1 MVCNNSKNKNLTNA
15 KKAKDNEFYTLLK
28 EVEKEVSQYDLK
40 GKVIYCNC
48 DDYRYSNFVKYFK
61 DNFEKIKIKKLI
73 ATNYDTGEG
82 AFIYEYDGVN
92 ELVQELN
99 GNGDFRSPEC
109 ITYLQESDVVITN
122 PPFSLFREYIKQLMG
137 YEKKF
142 LVIGN
147 SNAFTYKE
155 IFPYIK
161 DGKIKI
167 GYKKMGAMEFQ
178 LPSTATF
185 FKREENGV
193 KYATLGC
200 ICWFTNLE
208 IHKADNPIKL
218 VEKYNPKKH
227 LPYDN
232 YCAINVDKV
241 ADIPY
246 DSEIIIEIPDG
257 DFEKW
262 KTAYGDDCE
271 EVKNEN

>member
-1 MVCNNSKNKNLTNA
+1 MGYNNKNTNLTNA
-15 KKAKDNEFYTLLK
+15 KKAKNDEFYTLLK

-61 DNFEKIKIKKLI
+61 DNFEKLEIKKLI
-73 ATNYDTGEG
+73 ATNYDMGEG
-82 AFIYEYDGVN
+82 AFVYEYDGVN

-99 GNGDFRSPEC
+99 ENGDFRSDEC
-109 ITYLQESDVVITN
+109 IAYLQESDVVVTN
-122 PPFSLFREYIKQLMG
+122 PPFSLFREYIKQLMDYG
-137 YEKKF
+137 KKF

-147 SNAFTYKE
+147 KNAVTYKD

-178 LPSTATF
+178 LPSTVTL

-193 KYATLGC
+193 KYASLGC

-208 IHKADNPIKL
+208 THKADNPIEL
-218 VEKYNPKKH
+218 VEKYDPKKH

-241 ADIPY
+241 VNIPY
-246 DSEIIIEIPDG
+246 DSEIIIEIPDD

>member
-1 MVCNNSKNKNLTNA
+1 MVCNNNKNANLTNA

-28 EVEKEVSQYDLK
+28 DVEKEVSHYDLK

-61 DNFEKIKIKKLI
+61 DNFEELKIKKLI

-82 AFIYEYDGVN
+82 AFVYEYDGVN

-99 GNGDFRSPEC
+99 GNGDFRSDEC

-122 PPFSLFREYIKQLMG
+122 PPFSLFREYIKQLMNYG
-137 YEKKF
+137 KKF

-147 SNAFTYKE
+147 KNAVTYKD

-178 LPSTATF
+178 LPSTVTL

-208 IHKADNPIKL
+208 THKADNPIKL
-218 VEKYNPKKH
+218 VEKYDPKKH

-246 DSEIIIEIPDG
+246 DSEIIIEIPDD

-262 KTAYGDDCE
+262 KAAYGDDCE

>member
-1 MVCNNSKNKNLTNA
+1 MVCNNKNANLTNA
-15 KKAKDNEFYTLLK
+15 KKAKNDEFYTLLK

-61 DNFEKIKIKKLI
+61 DNFEELKIKKLI

-82 AFIYEYDGVN
+82 AFVYEYDGVN

-109 ITYLQESDVVITN
+109 IAYLQEADIVCTN
-122 PPFSLFREYIKQLMG
+122 PPFSLFREYVKQLMDYG
-137 YEKKF
+137 KKF
-142 LVIGN
+142 LIIGN
-147 SNAFTYKE
+147 NNAITYKD

-178 LPSTATF
+178 LPSTSTT

-193 KYATLGC
+193 KYCSLGC

-208 IHKADNPIKL
+208 THKADNPIKL
-218 VEKYNPKKH
+218 VEKYDPKKH

-241 ADIPY
+241 VNIPY
-246 DSEIIIEIPDG
+246 DSEIIIEIPDD

>member
-1 MVCNNSKNKNLTNA
+1 MKNINLTNA
-15 KKAKDNEFYTLLK
+15 KKAKNDEFYTLLK

-61 DNFEKIKIKKLI
+61 DNFEKLKIKKLI

-82 AFIYEYDGVN
+82 AFVYEYDGVN

-99 GNGDFRSPEC
+99 GNGDFRSDEC

-122 PPFSLFREYIKQLMG
+122 PPFSLFREYIKQLMD
-137 YEKKF
+137 YNKKF
-142 LVIGN
+142 LIIGN

-155 IFPYIK
+155 IFPLIK
-161 DGKIKI
+161 EGKIRTGKNYVKEFKQPD
-167 GYKKMGAMEFQ
+167 GTFKKFG
-178 LPSTATF
+178 
-185 FKREENGV
+185 N
-193 KYATLGC
+193 

-208 IHKADNPIKL
+208 THKADNPLEL
-218 VEKYNPKKH
+218 VEKYDPQKY
-227 LPYDN
+227 LIYDN

-241 ADIPY
+241 VNIPY
-246 DSEIIIEIPDG
+246 DSEIIIEIPDD

-262 KTAYGDDCE
+262 KAAYGDDCE

>member
-1 MVCNNSKNKNLTNA
+1 MGYSNNKNTNLTNA
-15 KKAKDNEFYTLLK
+15 KKAKNDYFFTLLK
-28 EVEKEVSQYDLK
+28 DVEKEVSQYDLK

-48 DDYRYSNFVKYFK
+48 DDYRYSNFVKYFN
-61 DNFEKIKIKKLI
+61 DNFEKLEIKKLI
-73 ATNYDTGEG
+73 ATNYDMGEG
-82 AFIYEYDGVN
+82 AFVYEYDGVN

-122 PPFSLFREYIKQLMG
+122 PPFSLFREYIKQLMD
-137 YEKKF
+137 YNKKF

-155 IFPYIK
+155 IFPLIK
-161 DGKIKI
+161 EGKIRTGKNYVKEFKQPD
-167 GYKKMGAMEFQ
+167 GTFKKFG
-178 LPSTATF
+178 
-185 FKREENGV
+185 N
-193 KYATLGC
+193 

-208 IHKADNPIKL
+208 THKADNPIEL
-218 VEKYNPKKH
+218 VEKYDPKKH

-241 ADIPY
+241 VDIPY
-246 DSEIIIEIPDG
+246 DSEIIIEIPDD

>member
-1 MVCNNSKNKNLTNA
+1 MVYNNNKNANLTNA

-61 DNFEKIKIKKLI
+61 DNFEELKIKKLI

-92 ELVQELN
+92 ELVQKLA
-99 GNGDFRSPEC
+99 GNGDFRSDEC
-109 ITYLQESDVVITN
+109 ITYLQESDVVITK
-122 PPFSLFREYIKQLMG
+122 PPFSLFREYIKQLMDYG
-137 YEKKF
+137 KKF

-147 SNAFTYKE
+147 KNAVTYKD

-167 GYKKMGAMEFQ
+167 GHKKMGAMEFQ
-178 LPSTATF
+178 LPSTATL
-185 FKREENGV
+185 FKREENGI

-218 VEKYNPKKH
+218 VEKYDPKKH

-241 ADIPY
+241 VDIPY
-246 DSEIIIEIPDG
+246 DSEIIIEIPDD

-262 KTAYGDDCE
+262 KAAYGDDCE

>member
-1 MVCNNSKNKNLTNA
+1 MKNINLNNA
-15 KKAKDNEFYTLLK
+15 KKAKNDYFFTLLK
-28 EVEKEVSQYDLK
+28 DVKKEVSQYDLK

-61 DNFEKIKIKKLI
+61 DNFEELKIKKLI

-82 AFIYEYDGVN
+82 AFVYEYDGVN
-92 ELVQELN
+92 EVVQELN

-109 ITYLQESDVVITN
+109 IAYLQEADIVCTN
-122 PPFSLFREYIKQLMG
+122 PPFSLFREYVKQLMDYG
-137 YEKKF
+137 KKF
-142 LVIGN
+142 LIIGN
-147 SNAFTYKE
+147 NNAVTYKE

-161 DGKIKI
+161 SGELRLGHSSNKTFEFKVPDGYI
-167 GYKKMGAMEFQ
+167 FN
-178 LPSTATF
+178 
-185 FKREENGV
+185 REEDGV
-193 KYATLGC
+193 KYGKVPA
-200 ICWFTNLE
+200 ISWFTNLE
-208 IHKADNPIKL
+208 THKADDPMEL
-218 VEKYNPKKH
+218 VEKYDPQKY
-227 LPYDN
+227 LIYDN

-241 ADIPY
+241 VDIPY